1 MYRLHID
8 DRNYESFSVYDSTNM
23 DKVELPDFNP
33 LTHHLFSNDLFSLS
47 STNEVELLHSNVR
60 NYEYI
65 SGVLVLENDTNFLQK
80 LRRLTKGR
88 IKLLCRSFLRRFR
101 KH

>member
-8 DRNYESFSVYDSTNM
+8 DRNYDSFSVYDSTNM
-23 DKVELPDFNP
+23 DKVELPPDFNP

-47 STNEVELLHSNVR
+47 STNDELKVNIIHSNVR

-65 SGVLVLENDTNFLQK
+65 SGSLILENNKTYGLVSSSKQK
-80 LRRLTKGR
+80 
-88 IKLLCRSFLRRFR
+88 
-101 KH
+101 HYYN